1 MYNFIII
8 FNKIMLFLF
17 LTLYSYQIFYAIIGV
32 LKKSKNFK
40 TDVKNR
46 YAVIISAR
54 NERVVIGQLLQSI
67 KNQNYP
73 SQLIDIFVV
82 ADNCSDDTAQIARE
96 AGAIVYERNNKK
108 LVGKGYALDY
118 IFKII
123 MRDYKEKEYKGYFI
137 FDADNILDNNYILEM
152 NKVFNNG
159 YKAITSYRNS
169 KNFNSNWISAGYA
182 LWFLRESKYL
192 NNSRMILNTSC
203 TISGTGF
210 LISHEIIKKNNGW
223 KYHLLTEDLEFS
235 MDIVLN
241 NEKIGYC
248 HKAKFYDEQPC
259 TFKQSWNQRLRWSK
273 GFYQVFKKD
282 GWNLFINIF
291 KNKSFSSFDMLMTI
305 APAMFISLL
314 GLLVNFTVFII
325 SILNKTDMLL
335 LREATLSIIF
345 TIFNY
350 YLTLFAFGALTTITE
365 WKEIR
370 ATAFEKILYTFTF
383 PLFIATYIPI
393 AIVALFKKVEWKPI
407 EHTIIIENT

>member
-192 NNSRMILNTSC
+192 NN
-203 TISGTGF
+203 
-210 LISHEIIKKNNGW
+210 
-223 KYHLLTEDLEFS
+223 
-235 MDIVLN
+235 
-241 NEKIGYC
+241 
-248 HKAKFYDEQPC
+248 
-259 TFKQSWNQRLRWSK
+259 
-273 GFYQVFKKD
+273 
-282 GWNLFINIF
+282 
-291 KNKSFSSFDMLMTI
+291 
-305 APAMFISLL
+305 
-314 GLLVNFTVFII
+314 
-325 SILNKTDMLL
+325 
-335 LREATLSIIF
+335 
-345 TIFNY
+345 
-350 YLTLFAFGALTTITE
+350 
-365 WKEIR
+365 
-370 ATAFEKILYTFTF
+370 
-383 PLFIATYIPI
+383 
-393 AIVALFKKVEWKPI
+393 
-407 EHTIIIENT
+407 